1 MKILDKFSVE
11 KNIKLYR
18 IVQNIINPKIINE
31 NKYNDYDLDGIN
43 VRVFDPSKSQK
54 IIIYIHGGGWASGS
68 IDTYSN
74 ICYKLAVDLNR
85 KVIAIDYRLAPEYP
99 YPVGLSDCYK
109 VIEMI
114 MDNIDD
120 WSEVSLI
127 GDSAGGNL
135 AFAVSLMGL
144 YNKTFRVGNIVLIY
158 PATQTDYSVNTKFK
172 SVLENDDESF
182 LTRKHLEEY
191 INMYLPNKKDSNDL
205 YVNLLKAKRLFGL
218 PKTMIITGTKDPL
231 HDEGVYLAK
240 KLKRHLVSVKHYD
253 LENAKHGYFTNVLD
267 KKYTKITIEL
277 IKGFIGD

>member
-1 MKILDKFSVE
+1 MKIVDKFSVE

-18 IVQNIINPKIINE
+18 IIQNIISPNIISD
-31 NKYNDYDLDGIN
+31 NKYNDYDLDGIK
-43 VRVFDPSKSQK
+43 VRVFDQFQSKN
-54 IIIYIHGGGWASGS
+54 IIIYIHGGGFASGS

-74 ICYKLAVDLNR
+74 ICYKLAVELNS

-99 YPVGLSDCYK
+99 YPAGLNDCYK
-109 VIEMI
+109 VINMI
-114 MDNIDD
+114 MDNVDD
-120 WSEVSLI
+120 WNKVSLI

-144 YNKTFRVGNIVLIY
+144 YNKTFRVGHLILIY
-158 PATQTDYSVNTKFK
+158 PAVQTDYSLNTKFK
-172 SVLENDDESF
+172 SVLENEDESF

-191 INMYLPNKKDSNDL
+191 MNMYLPNKSDRDDL
-205 YVNLLKAKRLFGL
+205 YVNLLKARKLFGL
-218 PKTMIITGTKDPL
+218 PKTMIITGSKDPL

-253 LENAKHGYFTNVLD
+253 IKNAKHGYFTNVLD

-277 IKGFIGD
+277 IKEFIGD

>member
-1 MKILDKFSVE
+1 MDKFSVE

-18 IVQNIINPKIINE
+18 IIQNIISPNIISE
-31 NKYNDYDLDGIN
+31 NKYNDYDLDGIK
-43 VRVFDPSKSQK
+43 VRVFDQFQSKN
-54 IIIYIHGGGWASGS
+54 IIIYIHGGGFASGS

-74 ICYKLAVDLNR
+74 ICYKLAVELNS

-99 YPVGLSDCYK
+99 YPAGLNDCYK
-109 VIEMI
+109 VINMI
-114 MDNIDD
+114 MDNVDD
-120 WSEVSLI
+120 WNKVSLI

-158 PATQTDYSVNTKFK
+158 PAVQTDYSLNTKFK
-172 SVLENDDESF
+172 SVLENEDESF

-191 INMYLPNKKDSNDL
+191 MNMYLPKKEDKDDL
-205 YVNLLKAKRLFGL
+205 YVNLLKAKKLFGL
-218 PKTMIITGTKDPL
+218 PKTMIITGSKDPL

-253 LENAKHGYFTNVLD
+253 IKNAKHGYFTNVLD